1 MTTDTEPTSSP
12 SESGTPGTVGR
23 ALQLLGVLADA
34 DGSVTVKH
42 VSEAMHVA
50 PSTAHRLLNLLKK
63 EGFVE
68 SSAES
73 RQYAIGPAFYRVAAR
88 VMSSV
93 STTTIAQPV
102 MEAIADEFD
111 ETVLF
116 GVYLPAEQALSFAS
130 RADGRQRLTYRV
142 DMHRPLSLVWGASGR
157 AVLAFLPDAV
167 ISAIVA
173 NEGKSPATGAPPM
186 AESVVREDLQRI
198 RERGWALSESE
209 KLPDA
214 RGIAAPVFGPSGV
227 VGSLCL
233 TTPIVRQTRVSVEAI
248 GQSMAAYGRKLSRYL
263 GAPPH

>member
-1 MTTDTEPTSSP
+1 MTTDTETTSSTP
-12 SESGTPGTVGR
+12 ESGTSGTVGR

-42 VSEAMHVA
+42 VSEAMRVA

-68 SSAES
+68 SSVES

-93 STTTIAQPV
+93 SATTIAQPV
-102 MEAIADEFD
+102 IEAIADEFD

-116 GVYLPAEQALSFAS
+116 GVYLPAEQALSFAA
-130 RADGRQRLTYRV
+130 RADGCQRLTYRI

-157 AVLAFLPDAV
+157 AVLAYLPDDV
-167 ISAIVA
+167 VSIIVA
-173 NEGKSPATGAPPM
+173 NEGCSPATGAPPLS
-186 AESVVREDLQRI
+186 ESAVREELSRI
-198 RERGWALSESE
+198 RERGWAISESE

-227 VGSLCL
+227 MGSLCL
-233 TTPIVRQTRVSVEAI
+233 TSPIVRQTRVSVDEI
-248 GQSMAAYGRKLSRYL
+248 GESIASRARMLSRYL
-263 GAPPH
+263 GTPQR